1 MTSTFFNKHKT
12 QYKRFIFNQQ
22 TNFAPFRQIL
32 S

>member
-1 MTSTFFNKHKT
+1 MTSTFFNKQKT

-22 TNFAPFRQIL
+22 TSFAPFHQIL